1 MLKIVHRVIKF
12 NPKAWLKRYIDL
24 NTALRKYVNNYFEKY
39 FFMLM
44 NNAAFGKTMGNVG
57 KHRDSTLIT
66 AKARSIRTKLSYNK
80 IIFRTFISHSNEK
93 KHGHS

>member
-1 MLKIVHRVIKF
+1 
-12 NPKAWLKRYIDL
+12 
-24 NTALRKYVNNYFEKY
+24 
-39 FFMLM
+39 MLM

-57 KHRDSTLIT
+57 KHRDSMLTT